1 MSLCIVSIGGHK
13 ETTTFFKWLCNTMI
27 KKPELL
33 KSFEDNFM
41 RDKGKLSFRQAMTL
55 FSGMWNEG
63 LQLGILP
70 PKNPLDGIEVDI
82 KIAKV
87 LNSCLT
93 KPFRR

>member
-1 MSLCIVSIGGHK
+1 MSLCIVSIGGQK
-13 ETTTFFKWLCNTMI
+13 ETTPFFTWLCNTMI
-27 KKPELL
+27 KKSELL
-33 KSFEDNFM
+33 KSFEDNFI